1 MDNFNLKKYLV
12 ENKRTANSRQLKE
25 YIEDQ
30 GSIADAFAQAGINS
44 NDTVTLRIT
53 ANREETKLKPISAQK
68 AIAHIESKAQGLE
81 RTYSFDDPEGDGAK
95 LNINLSDDL
104 AIDVYTADS
113 INEVTFSKNKMD
125 NFDLKKYLVENRRTS
140 NSKTLSEA
148 EDQLRTDAPYKMARI
163 INQFILQRYKEGVEE
178 FEADEK
184 EFGPNQHFDK
194 EDMTYDLVPVDWE
207 GENLWVVTDGDR
219 GGWDISVQVYDE
231 DDDEP
236 DEDFVIMSVLDG
248 VIYDEYGKPY
258 TPTSINEVNF
268 SKKEIITSVTFSN
281 GDKFSV
287 GRYHKD
293 YDGKIKKI
301 TPISKR
307 KQEEDEVVAIRM
319 GDDDDEMT
327 FHFNENGEYV
337 EV

>member
-12 ENKRTANSRQLKE
+12 ENKRTTNSRQLKE

-30 GSIADAFAQAGINS
+30 GSITDAFTQAGINS

-53 ANREETKLKPISAQK
+53 ADRGDTTLEPMSTPE
-68 AIAHIESKAQGLE
+68 AINYIESKAQGLE

-113 INEVTFSKNKMD
+113 INEVT
-125 NFDLKKYLVENRRTS
+125 
-140 NSKTLSEA
+140 
-148 EDQLRTDAPYKMARI
+148 
-163 INQFILQRYKEGVEE
+163 
-178 FEADEK
+178 
-184 EFGPNQHFDK
+184 
-194 EDMTYDLVPVDWE
+194 
-207 GENLWVVTDGDR
+207 
-219 GGWDISVQVYDE
+219 
-231 DDDEP
+231 
-236 DEDFVIMSVLDG
+236 
-248 VIYDEYGKPY
+248 
-258 TPTSINEVNF
+258 F

-337 EV
+337 EI